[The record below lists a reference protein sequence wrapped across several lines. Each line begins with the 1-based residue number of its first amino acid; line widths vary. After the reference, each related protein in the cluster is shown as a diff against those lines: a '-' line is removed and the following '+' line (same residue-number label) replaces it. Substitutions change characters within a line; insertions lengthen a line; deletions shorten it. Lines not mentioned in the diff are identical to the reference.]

1 MPNWNKENPA
11 CKICRYVRK
20 YTYGA
25 ARICYFQ
32 STCCD
37 NKTCRHPGGMTPG
50 HRHAHKKRPSHST
63 HTLMRMNPVKT
74 DLPKFVQ
81 IEPVGQCN
89 LRCTMCPVQF
99 RKDGPPHGPS
109 AFIQYDVF
117 CSLIEQFGSVSELH
131 LQGLGEPLLHPRFF
145 DMVSYAAQRGI
156 RVTTNTNMTVMTEA
170 RAAECV
176 ASGLHT
182 MHVSLDGAHA
192 EAYEA
197 IRVKARFDKVLRN
210 LRRLMQAKAAAASLL
225 PHVRLVAVVM
235 RQNLEELP
243 ELVRLAAREGVEAL
257 SVQHL
262 CHDFGEASLPVH
274 YRPMRSFIDRQTLL
288 SADRARVKAVF
299 HETRAEAEALGIE
312 LRLPNIEPRVH
323 APDTPGRSRCDWP
336 WRGAYISY
344 DGKAMP
350 CCMVSTPDRIN
361 FGSMAEEGVAA
372 VWNNEAY
379 AKFRGQ
385 LSSDKPPE
393 VCRSCAVYSRTF

>member
-1 MPNWNKENPA
+1 M
-11 CKICRYVRK
+11 R
-20 YTYGA
+20 
-25 ARICYFQ
+25 
-32 STCCD
+32 
-37 NKTCRHPGGMTPG
+37 MTP
-50 HRHAHKKRPSHST
+50 T
-63 HTLMRMNPVKT
+63 DT

-89 LRCTMCPVQF
+89 LRCKMCPVQF
-99 RKDGPPHGPS
+99 RKDGQPHGPS

-117 CSLIEQFGSVSELH
+117 CRLIEQFGAISELH

-145 DMVSYAAQRGI
+145 HMVRFAAERGI
-156 RVTTNTNMTVMTEA
+156 QVTTNTNMTVMTEE
-170 RAAECV
+170 RATECV

-182 MHVSLDGAHA
+182 LHVSLDGAHA
-192 EAYEA
+192 AAYES

-210 LRRLMQAKAAAASLL
+210 LRRLMQAKAAVSSSL

-243 ELVRLAAREGVEAL
+243 ELVRLAKREGVEAV

-262 CHDFGEASLPVH
+262 CHDFGEASLPEH
-274 YRPMRSFIDRQTLL
+274 YQPMRSFIDAQTLL
-288 SADRARVKAVF
+288 HEDKARILKVF
-299 HETRAEAEALGIE
+299 GQTREEAERLGME
-312 LRLPNIEPRVH
+312 LRLPNIEPRQH
-323 APDTPGRSRCDWP
+323 PPGTPGKSRCDWP

-361 FGSMAEEGVAA
+361 FGSMANEGVSA

-379 AKFRGQ
+379 DQFRSK
-385 LSSDKPPE
+385 LSSESPPE
-393 VCRSCAVYSRTF
+393 ICRSCAVYTRTF